1 MSDQEARAKN
11 IRTLSV
17 EEVLGIHECLIGDF
31 ARSEDP
37 IGPSGVLLRGK
48 VEAAVGRQ
56 LAGYHD
62 RLKFD
67 SPVTNAAT
75 LGYGLCCGHPFHN
88 GNKRTSLV
96 AMMCHLYR
104 NDWTF
109 EDSISQDALYDF
121 MLNVAKNIYS
131 GKGQGTPDPDVEVE
145 EMSRWIRR
153 RIRRVERGERV
164 ITFRELKAI
173 LTSYGFVF
181 EEPSGNSVEI
191 VKYETRGGLFGFR
204 KKVLRRRVRRM
215 GNPGD
220 GKTVSVGEIRE
231 IRAACALS
239 GDHGV
244 DSHAFYNRVA
254 PVDYFINRYRRTL
267 ERLAAV

>member
-1 MSDQEARAKN
+1 MV
-11 IRTLSV
+11 RTLSV
-17 EEVLGIHECLIGDF
+17 EEVMGIHECLIGDF

-37 IGPSGVLLRGK
+37 IGPPGVLLRGK
-48 VEAAVGRQ
+48 AEAAVGRQ
-56 LAGYHD
+56 TAGYHD
-62 RLKFD
+62 VLKFD
-67 SPVTNAAT
+67 TPASNAAT

-96 AMMCHLYR
+96 AMMCHLFK

-121 MLNVAKNIYS
+121 MLNVANHVYS
-131 GKGQGTPDPDVEVE
+131 GRGKGIPDPDVEVE

-153 RIRRVERGERV
+153 RIRRIERGERV

-173 LTSYGFVF
+173 LTSYEFVF
-181 EEPSGNSVEI
+181 EELRGNSMEI
-191 VKYETRGGLFGFR
+191 VRYETQSRLFGLS
-204 KKVLRRRVRRM
+204 KKLVRRRVRRM

-231 IRAACALS
+231 IRNACGLS
-239 GDHGV
+239 EEQGV
-244 DSHAFYNRVA
+244 DSHAFYNKVT

-267 ERLAAV
+267 DRLAAV